1 MPAANSIRVSGEQI
15 LEELGLLVRHMT
27 RLSGSL
33 DELPSLTA
41 TQRLALVV
49 VADGAPLRL
58 ADLAARLGVTPPTA
72 SRAVDALV
80 ELGLVTRV
88 ADPHDRRALRLE
100 PTPEGGRQLAERR
113 ARVAAAF
120 APAAQLLDPAEREQL
135 ASLLGRL
142 RAALERPL
150 G

>member
-1 MPAANSIRVSGEQI
+1 MQATNSSRASGEQI
-15 LEELGLLVRHMT
+15 LEELGLLIRHMT

-33 DELPSLTA
+33 DELPSMTA

-58 ADLAARLGVTPPTA
+58 ADLATRLGVTPPTA

-88 ADPHDRRALRLE
+88 PDPCDRRALRLE
-100 PTPEGGRQLAERR
+100 PTPKGGRELAERR

-120 APAAQLLDPAEREQL
+120 APAAQRLDPGEREQL
-135 ASLLGRL
+135 VSLLGRL
-142 RAALERPL
+142 RVALEL